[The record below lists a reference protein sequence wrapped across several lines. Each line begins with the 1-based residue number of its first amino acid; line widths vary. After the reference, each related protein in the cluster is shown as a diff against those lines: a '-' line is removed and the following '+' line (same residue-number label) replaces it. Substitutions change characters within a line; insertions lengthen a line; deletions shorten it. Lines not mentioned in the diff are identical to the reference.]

1 MLFDLASHLHK
12 TVYELEHLLSI
23 DELCE
28 WLAWFDLKKNPEP
41 PAPLADDPDRA
52 YNAMRNVLN

>member
-12 TVYELEHLLSI
+12 TVHELEQLLSI

-28 WLAWFDLKKNPEP
+28 WLAWFDLKIHPDP
-41 PAPLADDPDRA
+41 HPPLADDPDRD